1 MPIAPAVILGNR
13 PAGRIRPELDGLREA
28 LRELGNPQ
36 SAYPSILI
44 VGTNGKGSTAVMLEA
59 ILRAH
64 GLKTGLFTSPH
75 LIRVEERVRLNG
87 VAATERELSRVL
99 APLDAFPDLTYFETV
114 TAAALTLFAE
124 ARVDVVVLEA
134 GMGGSWD
141 ATRVAGSAV
150 AGLTNVGTDHR
161 RWLGSSRSEI
171 ARDKGR
177 ALQAAERTVIGADV
191 SGEIRDAL
199 GVPGAVAARSI
210 VSCDD
215 IGGGQ
220 VRLGWGGVDIS
231 LPMPL
236 PGKFQYDNLQLAV
249 ALALQAVA
257 MGWVTALDPG
267 TVRGCLKGL
276 TWPGRLSRHLV
287 ADREVLVD
295 CAHNL
300 EAARALADHL
310 AGLDS
315 RYNLLFSCLSDK
327 PVDAMA
333 ALLRPHVGK
342 VAVCQ
347 LEDERAMPLER
358 LIEAFPGAIAAGS
371 PREGLD
377 ALRDPVVAAGSL
389 RLAGALLALSQ
400 EVEA

>member
-1 MPIAPAVILGNR
+1 
-13 PAGRIRPELDGLREA
+13 
-28 LRELGNPQ
+28 
-36 SAYPSILI
+36 
-44 VGTNGKGSTAVMLEA
+44 MLEA

-64 GLKTGLFTSPH
+64 GLTTGLFTSPH
-75 LIRVEERVRLNG
+75 VIRVEERVRLNG
-87 VAATERELSRVL
+87 VAATERELSRAL

-124 ARVDVVVLEA
+124 ARVDVAVLEA

-141 ATRVAGSAV
+141 ATRLAGSAV

-161 RWLGSSRSEI
+161 SWLGSSRAEI

-177 ALQAAERTVIGADV
+177 ALQAADRAIIGADV
-191 SGEIRDAL
+191 SEGLGAAL
-199 GVPGAVAARSI
+199 GAPNAVAAQSI
-210 VSCDD
+210 VSRED
-215 IGGGQ
+215 IGDGQ
-220 VRLGWGGVDIS
+220 VRLGWDGIHTS
-231 LPMPL
+231 LAVPF
-236 PGKFQYDNLQLAV
+236 PGKFQHDNLQLAV

-257 MGWVTALDPG
+257 MGWLGALDPG
-267 TVRGCLKGL
+267 TVRGCLRGL
-276 TWPGRLSRHLV
+276 HWPGRLSRHLV
-287 ADREVLVD
+287 AGREVLVD

-300 EAARALADHL
+300 EAARALAEHL

-327 PVDAMA
+327 PVDTMA
-333 ALLRPHVGK
+333 ASLRPYVGE

-358 LIEAFPGAIAAGS
+358 LIEAFPGAIAVGS
-371 PREGLD
+371 PREGLG

-400 EVEA
+400 EVVA

>member
-1 MPIAPAVILGNR
+1 
-13 PAGRIRPELDGLREA
+13 LDGLREA

-87 VAATERELSRVL
+87 VAATQRELSRVL

-124 ARVDVVVLEA
+124 ARVDVAVLEA

-161 RWLGSSRSEI
+161 NWLGSSRAEI

-177 ALQAAERTVIGADV
+177 ALQVAERAVIGADV

-199 GVPGAVAARSI
+199 GAPGAVAADCGRS
-210 VSCDD
+210 S
-215 IGGGQ
+215 
-220 VRLGWGGVDIS
+220 
-231 LPMPL
+231 
-236 PGKFQYDNLQLAV
+236 N
-249 ALALQAVA
+249 
-257 MGWVTALDPG
+257 VT
-267 TVRGCLKGL
+267 RG
-276 TWPGRLSRHLV
+276 
-287 ADREVLVD
+287 
-295 CAHNL
+295 
-300 EAARALADHL
+300 
-310 AGLDS
+310 
-315 RYNLLFSCLSDK
+315 
-327 PVDAMA
+327 
-333 ALLRPHVGK
+333 
-342 VAVCQ
+342 
-347 LEDERAMPLER
+347 
-358 LIEAFPGAIAAGS
+358 
-371 PREGLD
+371 
-377 ALRDPVVAAGSL
+377 
-389 RLAGALLALSQ
+389 
-400 EVEA
+400 